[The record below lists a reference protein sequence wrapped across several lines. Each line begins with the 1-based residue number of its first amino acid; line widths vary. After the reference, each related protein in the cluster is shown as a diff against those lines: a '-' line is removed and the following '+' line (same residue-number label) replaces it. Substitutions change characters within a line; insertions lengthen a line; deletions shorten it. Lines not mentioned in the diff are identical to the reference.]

1 MAELSGLRKSEV
13 EPIKHFITKRED
25 TYRPAYGRIVETY
38 KRKCVFFATTNE
50 KDFLRDPSGNRRF
63 MPIDVN
69 EHQVKRDILAPEE
82 LTGEHVG
89 QVWAE
94 AVALYKKGE
103 PLYLSKDAE
112 KLARREQRR
121 HSQVDDRTGIV
132 QDFLDTLL
140 PVDWADK
147 DLHSRRLYLN
157 ADELSPNGTE
167 ERQYVCIAE
176 VWCECL
182 GKEKSDMNRYNT
194 REVNDILRSL
204 EDWELVNSTKNFK
217 LYGKQKYYQRKL
229 Y

>member
-147 DLHSRRLYLN
+147 DLHSRRLYLH